1 MTALV
6 DALDEGLVAGFGVA
20 ACGDGVVD
28 GAGDFVEEQEC
39 DHRDG
44 EGHEGEGIDA
54 EVADFELEGIVEEQ
68 CDDDEEDRTGDHEPF
83 EDADGEGF
91 DGFHGVSCRRICG
104 LGGGG

>member
-1 MTALV
+1 M
-6 DALDEGLVAGFGVA
+6 VAGFGVA

-28 GAGDFVEEQEC
+28 GAGDFVEEQEG

-54 EVADFELEGIVEEQ
+54 EVADFESEGIVEEQ

-91 DGFHGVSCRRICG
+91 DGFHGVSCRRFCG